1 MTFLLVGLGASVG
14 AFFRNELTSL
24 SQKIKIDFPVITLLI
39 NIFGALALGL
49 FTAHINAGGLLLFL
63 GTGFC
68 GGFTTYGT
76 LNMELSQLWFQRRF
90 FRCFLYFALTY
101 IIGILGFVIGIHL

>member
-1 MTFLLVGLGASVG
+1 MTFLLVGFGASIG
-14 AFFRNELTSL
+14 AFFRNELTAL
-24 SQKIKIDFPVITLLI
+24 SQKIKWDFPVITLLI
-39 NIFGALALGL
+39 NIFGALLLGI
-49 FTAHINAGGLLLFL
+49 FTAHVHAGGLLLFL

-101 IIGILGFVIGIHL
+101 IIGILGFIIGIHL

>member
-1 MTFLLVGLGASVG
+1 MNFLLVGFGASIG
-14 AFFRNELTSL
+14 AFFRNELTTL
-24 SQKIKIDFPVITLLI
+24 SQRIKVDFPVITLLI
-39 NIFGALALGL
+39 NIFGALLLGI
-49 FTAHINAGGLLLFL
+49 FTANIHGGGLLLFV

-76 LNMELSQLWFQRRF
+76 LNMELSQLWFQRKF

-101 IIGILGFVIGIHL
+101 IIGILGFIIGMHL